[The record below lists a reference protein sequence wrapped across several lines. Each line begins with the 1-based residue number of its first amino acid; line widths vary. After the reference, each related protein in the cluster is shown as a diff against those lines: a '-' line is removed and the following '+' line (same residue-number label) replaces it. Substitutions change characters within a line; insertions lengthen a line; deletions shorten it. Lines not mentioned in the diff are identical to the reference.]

1 MKQLVVVTTLQEQQN
16 MVGKL
21 RERLKVMYHT
31 DTSIEIVQSGLS
43 RIEVRHRVG
52 DIINTAAT
60 YQVVLV
66 PISMSLETL
75 KGYPSSTNINI
86 TSLLQRLDK
95 MKDEAIRFVNVCKK
109 PTLMDRR
116 KQMTFEMHLE
126 FFFAGD
132 KADGKKR

>member
-116 KQMTFEMHLE
+116 KQMTFENALGIL
-126 FFFAGD
+126 FAGD